1 MKKTVLFLFATVF
14 LLKMAVATGEPS
26 TYFNIYVPPNNDATN
41 RYVALIVTAIQDSTY
56 FQIIDDG
63 MDGDTD
69 DSHSGMLMAN
79 QSYILYIKDN
89 GINDDA
95 RGSSGGV
102 LKADGDYFIIQSDK
116 LVYASQ
122 STDSDWQHD
131 WVPSIN
137 KSSKGKKFV
146 LYAPDNSYSNRDLN
160 VFAFDDQ
167 TTVTVKRIS
176 PTSRTTTGYSQVDA
190 NSAVIVVQ
198 KTLNIGEDLIYAF
211 ADGRDVLES
220 GHTYLVES
228 NKDITVQY
236 GALYKNVK
244 DGGGYVP
251 SSNGSSSGELFYFT
265 VPYDKAF
272 EQEIRMVS
280 WDDSN
285 TVVLDRFE
293 NNTWVPTKSW
303 NLSASSTADWV
314 GKAENASYSTTFRV
328 TCSPNKKVS
337 VFEANWLET
346 GNPGTS
352 DIATMASSH
361 DGTTAGK
368 EFICYMAPPG
378 NEQNA
383 IDPFTGNSFGGAFT
397 HLFLFASDSANVTVK
412 DAYTNG
418 QEYSKTFRIAAGRYA
433 DCSLSLQ
440 EWRTIYNGDGNANSG
455 PERPYLV
462 VTSDVN
468 ISVMNTNFND
478 NWMMYFGS
486 SLEQSF
492 NQKSSSSQSDGIPGD
507 TVSVNTL
514 VELNTANPVS
524 NVSARVIVGTGSIP
538 QSSVF
543 VDAANNTSIDGK
555 ISTNDQGSIITFD
568 SLPDLDQNGN
578 YSIVTE
584 VILLAANNDGSPLG
598 QNSVVTVET
607 SVSGVVDGKIQQST
621 SSEGISLNPDN
632 TSNLIYSQYAIG
644 NIITDL
650 TDSWNASWVDTDS
663 DGDQDLFVCSKDLN
677 GNNRLYSNNGNGT
690 FTSITNGV
698 LVNTATQA
706 MSSAWADVDNDGDMD
721 VLMVNNN
728 YHPLQ
733 LYRNNGNNNFT
744 KVNNA
749 GFPKHPGYYH
759 GASWADVN
767 NDGLLDVVV
776 TNYLPTRF
784 HELYLNLGNG
794 QFELQTNSII
804 NQQSSYSVAPTWVD
818 YDNDGQMDLFLPNN
832 LGGNNALFRNTGGQF
847 VKVNNE
853 LTVDGG
859 FSVAAVWAD
868 PDNDGDMDVFVA
880 NSSGQKDFFY
890 FNNGDGSF
898 TRDSTLAFTNKGSNT
913 HGCSWLDVDND
924 MDLDLYLT
932 DDQGAKQLYIQTD
945 NFTFY
950 NKVDEKAVIN
960 YGNSYGQ
967 AVADYN
973 KDGHLDIFVST
984 HSDQENFLWTNN
996 GNDNH
1001 FINITFKGTA
1011 SNSNAIGTKVRL
1023 KAGNVWQTS
1032 VVSNQNGFGSQNS
1045 IEQHFGLGANTT
1057 VDSLIV
1063 YWPSGYVQY
1072 ETAMNA
1078 DQFIVI
1084 TEDPSVLVSGKIYGD
1099 INENCTMDA
1108 TENGIGNQELF
1119 LQPLNKAIF
1128 SDANGNYEFRAP
1140 AGNYTL
1146 SFANTTYWNSKCG
1159 AINVQVTNSSA
1170 PIINQN
1176 VGLSALTYAPDLVIE
1191 YGNTL
1196 WRRGFANNS
1205 FLKVENKGTAAA
1217 YNTSVQLDF
1226 PTELDLQS
1234 SSVASQAIL
1243 TNSFTWAIDTLKA
1256 GETYL
1261 IALKDSVNL
1270 TAFIGQNLTVN
1281 ATVATAN
1288 GETNTTNNT
1297 SNYSAEVVGSI
1308 DPNDILAWPYDGA
1321 VTSVFRLDTIT
1332 YKIRFQNVGTYEA
1345 ATVYVK
1351 SKLPQGVSTKSFKM
1365 LSHSHNCSYS
1375 INDGV
1380 IDWVFRNI
1388 NLPDSSS
1395 NESESH
1401 GYVLYS
1407 LIVDRA
1413 ALSNQEIVGQANI
1426 TFDYESPLVTNR
1438 VFHRV
1443 INSSEKAGELKIW
1456 PNPAKTGSTIT
1467 MAARKD
1473 IDGYY
1478 PILQSIVVSGADGRM
1493 LLQKAVNGTKVS
1505 LRLDGF
1511 NPGSYMIVTKDL
1523 EGTNQIGVLIVH

>member
-1 MKKTVLFLFATVF
+1 
-14 LLKMAVATGEPS
+14 MALATGEPS

-41 RYVALIVTAIQDSTY
+41 RYVALIVTAIQDSTH
-56 FQIIDDG
+56 FEIIDDG

-69 DSHSGMLMAN
+69 DSHSGILMAN

-95 RGSSGGV
+95 RYSSGGV
-102 LKADGDYFIIQSDK
+102 LKADGDYFIIKSDK

-122 STDSDWQHD
+122 STNSDWQYD
-131 WVPSIN
+131 WVPSVN

-146 LYAPDNSYSNRDLN
+146 LYAPKNSNSNRDLN
-160 VFAFDDQ
+160 LFAYEDQ

-176 PTSRTTTGYSQVDA
+176 PAPITTTGYTQIDESNA
-190 NSAVIVVQ
+190 TIVIQ
-198 KTLNIGEDLIYAF
+198 KTIDIGEDLIYLYN
-211 ADGRDVLES
+211 DGRDVLES
-220 GHTYLVES
+220 GHTYLIES
-228 NKDITVQY
+228 NKAVTAQY
-236 GALYKNVK
+236 GALYRNER

-251 SSNGSSSGELFYFT
+251 SSNGSSSGELFYFS
-265 VPYDKAF
+265 VPYQSSF
-272 EQEIRMVS
+272 EQEIRIVS
-280 WDDSN
+280 WDEAND
-285 TVVLDRFE
+285 VQLDRYE

-303 NLSASSTADWV
+303 NLGTSSTADWV
-314 GKAENASYSTTFRV
+314 GKAEGASYATTFRL
-328 TCSPNKKVS
+328 TCSSGKKIS
-337 VFEANWLET
+337 VFAANWLET

-361 DGTTAGK
+361 EGTASGK

-378 NEQNA
+378 YEQNA
-383 IDPFTGNSFGGAFT
+383 IDPFTGSSFGGAFT
-397 HLFLFASDSANVTVK
+397 HLFLFANDSANVTVK

-418 QEYSKTFRIAAGRYA
+418 QKFSRTFQIEAGRYA
-433 DCSLSLQ
+433 DCALSLQ
-440 EWRTIYNGDGNANSG
+440 EWRAIYNGDGNPSSG

-492 NQKSSSSQSDGIPGD
+492 NQKSSSSQSQGIPGD
-507 TVSVNTL
+507 TVSVNTKI
-514 VELNTANPVS
+514 ELNTSNPVS
-524 NVSARVIVGTGSIP
+524 NVNAQVNIGTGSIP
-538 QSSVF
+538 QSSKF
-543 VDAANNTSIDGK
+543 VDSTNNTTIDGIIQTNYK
-555 ISTNDQGSIITFD
+555 GSTVTFD

-607 SVSGVVDGKIQQST
+607 SVSGEVDGQLQQST
-621 SSEGISLNPDN
+621 STEGISLNPDN
-632 TSNLIYSQYAIG
+632 TSNLIYSQYTIG
-644 NIITDL
+644 NIVSDL
-650 TDSWNASWVDTDS
+650 TDSWNASWVDTDA

-690 FTSITNGV
+690 FTSITNGT
-698 LVNTATQA
+698 LVNTATQV

-721 VLMVNNN
+721 VLIVNNN
-728 YHPLQ
+728 YDPLQ

-767 NDGLLDVVV
+767 SDGLLDVVV
-776 TNYLPTRF
+776 TNYMPTRF

-794 QFELQTNSII
+794 QFELQANSII
-804 NQQSSYSVAPTWVD
+804 NQQSSYAVAPTWVD
-818 YDNDGQMDLFLPNN
+818 YDNDGQLDLFLPNN
-832 LGGNNALFRNTGGQF
+832 LGGNNALFRNVGGQF
-847 VKVNNE
+847 IKVNNA
-853 LTVDGG
+853 LTADGG
-859 FSVAAVWAD
+859 YSVAAVWAD

-880 NSSGQKDFFY
+880 NSSGQNDFFY

-898 TRDSTLAFTNKGSNT
+898 TRDTTLAFATEKSNT

-932 DDQGAKQLYIQTD
+932 DDQGTKRLYIQAD

-950 NKVDEKAVIN
+950 NKVDEKAVIH
-960 YGNSYGQ
+960 YGKSYGQ

-984 HSDQENFLWTNN
+984 HSNQENFLWTNN

-1011 SNSNAIGTKVRL
+1011 SNKNAIGTKVRL

-1032 VVSNQNGFGSQNS
+1032 VVSNQNGFGSQS
-1045 IEQHFGLGANTT
+1045 SLEQHFGLGDNTL

-1063 YWPSGYVQY
+1063 SWPSGYVQY
-1072 ETAMNA
+1072 ETAINA
-1078 DQFIVI
+1078 DQFIEI
-1084 TEDPSVLVSGKIYGD
+1084 TEDASVLVSGKIYAD
-1099 INENCTMDA
+1099 HNANCALDA
-1108 TENGIGNQELF
+1108 TENGIGNQELI
-1119 LQPLNKAIF
+1119 LQPSNKSIY
-1128 SDANGNYEFRAP
+1128 SDADGNYEFRAP

-1146 SFANTTYWNSKCG
+1146 TYSSNGYWNSKCG
-1159 AINVQVTNSSA
+1159 AIVVQVSNSSA
-1170 PIINQN
+1170 PIVNQN
-1176 VGLSALTYAPDLVIE
+1176 VALSALNYAADLTVE

-1205 FLKVENKGTAAA
+1205 FLKVENKGTTTA
-1217 YNTSVQLDF
+1217 YNASVQLDF
-1226 PTELDLQS
+1226 PKELDLQS
-1234 SSVASQAIL
+1234 SSDSSQPTL
-1243 TNSFTWAIDTLKA
+1243 TNSFTWVIDSLKA
-1256 GETYL
+1256 GGTYV
-1261 IALKDSVNL
+1261 IALTDSVNL

-1281 ATVATAN
+1281 ASVTAVA
-1288 GETNTTNNT
+1288 GETNTANNSHSYT
-1297 SNYSAEVVGSI
+1297 SEVVGSI
-1308 DPNDILAWPYDGA
+1308 DPNDILAWPNEGLF
-1321 VTSVFRLDTIT
+1321 TSVFRLDTIT
-1332 YKIRFQNVGTYEA
+1332 YKIRFQNVGSYEA
-1345 ATVYVK
+1345 ANVYVS
-1351 SKLPQGVSTKSFKM
+1351 SKIAEGVNVKSFRM
-1365 LSHSHNCSYS
+1365 ISHSHNCSFT

-1388 NLPDSSS
+1388 NLPDSTA

-1401 GYVLYS
+1401 GYVMYS

-1413 ALSNQEIVGQANI
+1413 ALSNQEIIGQASI
-1426 TFDYESPLVTNR
+1426 IFDYESPLVTNQ
-1438 VFHRV
+1438 VFHQV
-1443 INSSEKAGELKIW
+1443 INSSKEAGVLKIW
-1456 PNPAKTGSTIT
+1456 PNPARTGATIT
-1467 MAARKD
+1467 MAARRD

-1478 PILQSIVVSGADGRM
+1478 PLLKSIALSGADSKV
-1493 LLQKAVNGTKVS
+1493 LLQKSVSGSKVS
-1505 LRLDGF
+1505 FQLEGVK
-1511 NPGSYMIVTKDL
+1511 PGSYVIVAEDI
-1523 EGTNQIGVLIVH
+1523 EGTNHIGVLIVH